1 MTTLAFN
8 ILYTGYLGDFSFKE
22 NESFTDSLVIFPVGA
37 TEKKKSIH
45 GTNEHH
51 IITSFF
57 KWWGK

>member
-37 TEKKKSIH
+37 TEKKK
-45 GTNEHH
+45 NLFMALMN
-51 IITSFF
+51 II
-57 KWWGK
+57 